1 MNSKTSEEPPSLMG
15 VVLPGG
21 VWLGDATRQQ
31 VMEAVE
37 HYRKQQEKCAPM
49 LPGSVSTLPGEA
61 AIRSFDR
68 CHGVDFELVKPPAR
82 S

>member
-1 MNSKTSEEPPSLMG
+1 MNSSEEPPSLMD

-37 HYRKQQEKCAPM
+37 HYR
-49 LPGSVSTLPGEA
+49 
-61 AIRSFDR
+61 
-68 CHGVDFELVKPPAR
+68 
-82 S
+82 